1 MSTALTSTRT
11 IHNNLQQTSE
21 EGILLH
27 YHYTAVNIKN
37 KKSHGFINAEN
48 KADAIAHL
56 QEEGLTALSL
66 TNEAEKGTA
75 PKSIWE
81 MELTGSDIHK
91 AKIQKKKLLTIMN
104 QMGIM
109 IKAGVSLSM
118 AMGVLIDGEKD
129 KKVKQILNE
138 MNDDLYTGIPISDS
152 MTKFKAFPEIIVN
165 IVQSGEA
172 NGRLDTAFER
182 CAKILDKEIQL
193 TAKLKGATGY
203 PIFLLIL
210 TVFLMIVMNAFV
222 LPNFVSIF
230 KEFDAK
236 LPAITIF
243 VMSVSSFIT
252 TKWYLIVLGVFLI
265 IFTFVILRKKY
276 YPFALAVDRFLLLI
290 PGVGTLLKQSYI
302 ARFCRIMSSLV
313 EAGVDIVKAL
323 EISRDVIPN
332 RFMKDKLTQII
343 GEVKVGSSINA
354 SMARFPVFDALLVS
368 MIKVGEESGML
379 FETMEKMATLYEQ
392 QTDETTKRLTSAME
406 PAMTVIIAVV
416 VGTVVISIVIPMFG
430 MYNVISGG

>member
-118 AMGVLIDGEKD
+118 AMGVLIDGE
-129 KKVKQILNE
+129 NHR
-138 MNDDLYTGIPISDS
+138 YRIS
-152 MTKFKAFPEIIVN
+152 
-165 IVQSGEA
+165 
-172 NGRLDTAFER
+172 
-182 CAKILDKEIQL
+182 
-193 TAKLKGATGY
+193 
-203 PIFLLIL
+203 
-210 TVFLMIVMNAFV
+210 
-222 LPNFVSIF
+222 
-230 KEFDAK
+230 
-236 LPAITIF
+236 
-243 VMSVSSFIT
+243 
-252 TKWYLIVLGVFLI
+252 
-265 IFTFVILRKKY
+265 
-276 YPFALAVDRFLLLI
+276 
-290 PGVGTLLKQSYI
+290 
-302 ARFCRIMSSLV
+302 
-313 EAGVDIVKAL
+313 
-323 EISRDVIPN
+323 
-332 RFMKDKLTQII
+332 
-343 GEVKVGSSINA
+343 
-354 SMARFPVFDALLVS
+354 
-368 MIKVGEESGML
+368 
-379 FETMEKMATLYEQ
+379 
-392 QTDETTKRLTSAME
+392 
-406 PAMTVIIAVV
+406 
-416 VGTVVISIVIPMFG
+416 
-430 MYNVISGG
+430 

>member
-1 MSTALTSTRT
+1 M
-11 IHNNLQQTSE
+11 
-21 EGILLH
+21 H

-66 TNEAEKGTA
+66 TNEAEKSAA

-276 YPFALAVDRFLLLI
+276 YPFALTVDRLLLLI

-430 MYNVISGG
+430 MYNVISNG